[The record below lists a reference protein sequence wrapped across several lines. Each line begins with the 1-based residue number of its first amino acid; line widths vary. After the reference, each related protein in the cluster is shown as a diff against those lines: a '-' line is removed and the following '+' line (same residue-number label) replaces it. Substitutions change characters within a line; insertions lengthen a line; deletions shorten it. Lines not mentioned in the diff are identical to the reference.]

1 MKKAELI
8 LAICVLATC
17 TTFSVHA
24 SVDPLKYEEVPIIL
38 DKKDNIYEE
47 NGKMFIADKE
57 TLAVTDVQ
65 KNALE
70 VVICIVEMKSGNIV
84 KESPV
89 KFLLPTKGIESVQIK
104 NKWVSVD
111 EKQGKKFKKAIP
123 IIRKELGS
131 SERREIFLKQIEYI
145 IKHKKQNKKNKA
157 KRKQNKKYENKIDI
171 TGVKTHGQVLTD
183 KELESMKEKEAKKN
197 AKSDDVVVTI
207 TEIPTVEIVSHD
219 DVQVEITSHP

>member
-47 NGKMFIADKE
+47 NGKIFIADKE

-70 VVICIVEMKSGNIV
+70 VVICIVEIFIAHKRNR
-84 KESPV
+84 
-89 KFLLPTKGIESVQIK
+89 
-104 NKWVSVD
+104 
-111 EKQGKKFKKAIP
+111 
-123 IIRKELGS
+123 IRS
-131 SERREIFLKQIEYI
+131 N
-145 IKHKKQNKKNKA
+145 KKQMGI
-157 KRKQNKKYENKIDI
+157 RR
-171 TGVKTHGQVLTD
+171 
-183 KELESMKEKEAKKN
+183 
-197 AKSDDVVVTI
+197 
-207 TEIPTVEIVSHD
+207 
-219 DVQVEITSHP
+219 